1 MKQKKFSAGAVSRLQ
16 FVHALHYVA
25 TKIRWAY
32 QSILHFFYIIFKFYV
47 ECIFC
52 QRIKVTYQEGWFT
65 VVTFDCFTV
74 QKWSNFVQNIIQKGE
89 PFSLPRSDNVA
100 FWRLYYG
107 NLVYELI
114 SSLIGQLNCS
124 RFLLHNNQTQFLQR
138 SKSLQLIL

>member
-1 MKQKKFSAGAVSRLQ
+1 MKQKKFSAGAVSQLE

-32 QSILHFFYIIFKFYV
+32 QSILHFFTLFLNFMQSVYFVKGLRLHTRRVGLRLLLLVVSLIRSGLLYKTLFKRVNHFLS
-47 ECIFC
+47 
-52 QRIKVTYQEGWFT
+52 QGLT
-65 VVTFDCFTV
+65 
-74 QKWSNFVQNIIQKGE
+74 
-89 PFSLPRSDNVA
+89 NVA

-114 SSLIGQLNCS
+114 SSLIGQLKCS
-124 RFLLHNNQTQFLQR
+124 RFLLHNNHTQFIQR